1 MPSMLHAVTDGTFD
15 DEVLRSELPVLLE
28 FTAPWC
34 RPCRTIEPIL
44 EELAVEHEGRLR
56 LVALDVDDNLGVPS
70 RYGVLTVPTVM
81 LFVGGEPQVT
91 LLGANPKRRYA
102 EAIAPHLA

>member
-1 MPSMLHAVTDGTFD
+1 MLDAVTDGTFD

-56 LVALDVDDNLGVPS
+56 LVALDVDDNLAVPS

-81 LFVGGEPQVT
+81 LFVGGEPRVT
-91 LLGANPKRRYA
+91 LLGASPKRRYA

>member
-1 MPSMLHAVTDGTFD
+1 MEQVTDATFE
-15 DEVLRSELPVLLE
+15 DEVLGSEVPVLLE

-34 RPCRTIEPIL
+34 KPCRTIEPIL
-44 EELAVEHEGRLR
+44 GELAEEQAGRVR
-56 LVALDVDDNLGVPS
+56 VVALDVDENLGTPS

-81 LFVGGEPQVT
+81 LFVNGEARVT
-91 LLGANPKRRYA
+91 LLGANPKRRYL

>member
-1 MPSMLHAVTDGTFD
+1 MLDAVTDATFD
-15 DEVLRSELPVLLE
+15 EEVLHSELPVLLE

-44 EELAVEHEGRLR
+44 EELAIEHEGRLR
-56 LVALDVDDNLGVPS
+56 LVALDVDDNLAVPS
-70 RYGVLTVPTVM
+70 RYGILTVPTVM

-102 EAIAPHLA
+102 EAVAPHLA

>member
-1 MPSMLHAVTDGTFD
+1 MRRVADAVTDTTFE
-15 DEVLRSELPVLLE
+15 DEVLRAELPVLLE

-34 RPCRTIEPIL
+34 KPCRTIEPIL
-44 EELAVEHEGRLR
+44 EELAAEHQGRLR
-56 LVALDVDDNLGVPS
+56 LVTLDVDDNLGVPS

-81 LFVGGEPQVT
+81 LFVDGEPQMT

-102 EAIAPHLA
+102 DAIAPHLA

>member
-1 MPSMLHAVTDGTFD
+1 MLDAVTDATFD

-44 EELAVEHEGRLR
+44 EELAIEHEGRLR
-56 LVALDVDDNLGVPS
+56 LVALDVDDNLAVPS
-70 RYGVLTVPTVM
+70 RYGILTVPTVM

-102 EAIAPHLA
+102 EAVAPHLA

>member
-1 MPSMLHAVTDGTFD
+1 MPRVAEAVSDATFE
-15 DEVLRSELPVLLE
+15 DEVLRAELPVLLE

-44 EELAVEHEGRLR
+44 EELAAEHEGRLR
-56 LVALDVDDNLGVPS
+56 LVTIDVDDNLGVPS

-102 EAIAPHLA
+102 DAIAPHLA

>member
-1 MPSMLHAVTDGTFD
+1 MPDAVTDATFD
-15 DEVLRSELPVLLE
+15 DEVLRSSLPVLLE

-44 EELAVEHEGRLR
+44 AELAAENAGRLR
-56 LVALDVDDNLGVPS
+56 LLTLDVDDNLGVPS
-70 RYGVLTVPTVM
+70 RFGVLTVPTVM
-81 LFVGGEPQVT
+81 LFVDGEPRVT

-102 EAIAPHLA
+102 EALAPHLA

>member
-1 MPSMLHAVTDGTFD
+1 MLDAVTDATFD

-56 LVALDVDDNLGVPS
+56 LVALDVDDNLAVPS

-102 EAIAPHLA
+102 EAVAPHLA

>member
-1 MPSMLHAVTDGTFD
+1 MLDAVTDATFD

-44 EELAVEHEGRLR
+44 RELAVEHEGRLR
-56 LVALDVDDNLGVPS
+56 LVALDVDDNLAVPS
-70 RYGVLTVPTVM
+70 RYGILTVPTVM

-102 EAIAPHLA
+102 EAVAPHLA

>member
-1 MPSMLHAVTDGTFD
+1 MLDAVTDATFD
-15 DEVLRSELPVLLE
+15 DEVLRSEIPVLLE

-44 EELAVEHEGRLR
+44 EELSVEHEGRLR
-56 LVALDVDDNLGVPS
+56 LVALDVDDNLAVPS

-102 EAIAPHLA
+102 EAVAPHLA

>member
-1 MPSMLHAVTDGTFD
+1 MLDAVTDATFD
-15 DEVLRSELPVLLE
+15 DDVLRSELPVLLE

-44 EELAVEHEGRLR
+44 QGLAIEHEGRLR
-56 LVALDVDDNLGVPS
+56 VVALDVDDNLAVPS

>member
-1 MPSMLHAVTDGTFD
+1 MLDAVTDATFD

-44 EELAVEHEGRLR
+44 QELALEHEGRLR
-56 LVALDVDDNLGVPS
+56 LVALDVDDNLAVPS

-102 EAIAPHLA
+102 EAVAPHLA

>member
-1 MPSMLHAVTDGTFD
+1 VLEPVTDATFE
-15 DEVLRSELPVLLE
+15 DEVLRAGLPVLLE

-56 LVALDVDDNLGVPS
+56 LVALDVDENLGVPS

-81 LFVGGEPQVT
+81 LFVDGEPQVT

-102 EAIAPHLA
+102 EAIAPHLD